1 MTEKLCRLLKDSP
14 LCVHSIEIIRN
25 EEILLHKAFDEDIPY
40 PVYSAAKSVTSMGF
54 SLCWDDGILSPDAI
68 LGDFIENKYKPF
80 FPKGFDKLPFERFLT
95 MTSGSYPFRPQGE
108 DWMKYIFSLDV
119 DFSDTAFHYSNIPA
133 YLVGAACENALG
145 QNLMSYLEK
154 RIFDPLG
161 MAAPEYTLCPQ
172 GHFYGATGMKM
183 TVHQLALLGQ
193 LCLQKGNWKGK
204 QLISREAV
212 TQATSP
218 HVFTGSDYYGYF
230 FRIAPDHF
238 SIVGKWGQRC
248 MIYPELGIVAAYLS
262 DCPRDPDGLYET
274 VHSYITHNFDPLP
287 R

>member
-1 MTEKLCRLLKDSP
+1 
-14 LCVHSIEIIRN
+14 
-25 EEILLHKAFDEDIPY
+25 
-40 PVYSAAKSVTSMGF
+40 
-54 SLCWDDGILSPDAI
+54 
-68 LGDFIENKYKPF
+68 
-80 FPKGFDKLPFERFLT
+80 
-95 MTSGSYPFRPQGE
+95 
-108 DWMKYIFSLDV
+108 
-119 DFSDTAFHYSNIPA
+119 
-133 YLVGAACENALG
+133 
-145 QNLMSYLEK
+145 
-154 RIFDPLG
+154 
-161 MAAPEYTLCPQ
+161 
-172 GHFYGATGMKM
+172 MKM